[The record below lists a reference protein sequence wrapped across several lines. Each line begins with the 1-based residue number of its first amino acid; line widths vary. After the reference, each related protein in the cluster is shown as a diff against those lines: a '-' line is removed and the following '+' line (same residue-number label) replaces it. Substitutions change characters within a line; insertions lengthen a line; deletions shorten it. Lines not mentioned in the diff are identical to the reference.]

1 MSNRKLIPGPA
12 IELWI
17 ATIGIG
23 AFLLGGAGRYRPELA
38 AHRGRP
44 IG

>member
-1 MSNRKLIPGPA
+1 MSGRKLISGPG

-23 AFLLGGAGRYRPELA
+23 AFPFGRTRRYRPELA
-38 AHRGRP
+38 THRDRP